1 MRSTT
6 SRASK
11 SSPSPATRC
20 AVVAALSAHS
30 SRWRADSSALLAL
43 QFGRQEN
50 GSPAEICKF
59 TADKG
64 VQFLVTEKIDVN
76 GPNTHPVW
84 KHLKAAKSG
93 DVGWNFGKRAAVG
106 CTCWY

>member
-20 AVVAALSAHS
+20 ASGARSAYL
-30 SRWRADSSALLAL
+30 SRWHADCPAPLAL

-93 DVGWNFGKRAAVG
+93 DVGWNFGKRVAVG